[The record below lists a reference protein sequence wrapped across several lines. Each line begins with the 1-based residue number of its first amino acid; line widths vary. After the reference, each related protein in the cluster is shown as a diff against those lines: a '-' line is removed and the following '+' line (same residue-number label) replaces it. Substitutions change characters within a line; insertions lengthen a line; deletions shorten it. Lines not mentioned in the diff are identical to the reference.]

1 MHIVIYFLPCNYS
14 LSKRVVSME
23 RRSFIGKAIIGGTLL
38 GGTAAMTGSRTA
50 HAVQPASMTFSDD
63 LFVERDILG
72 QF

>member
-1 MHIVIYFLPCNYS
+1 
-14 LSKRVVSME
+14 ME

-38 GGTAAMTGSRTA
+38 GGTAVMTGSRTA

>member
-1 MHIVIYFLPCNYS
+1 MMHIVIYFLPCNYS
-14 LSKRVVSME
+14 LNKK
-23 RRSFIGKAIIGGTLL
+23 RSFYGTALIGKAIIGRTPL
-38 GGTAAMTGSRTA
+38 GGTASMIGSRSA